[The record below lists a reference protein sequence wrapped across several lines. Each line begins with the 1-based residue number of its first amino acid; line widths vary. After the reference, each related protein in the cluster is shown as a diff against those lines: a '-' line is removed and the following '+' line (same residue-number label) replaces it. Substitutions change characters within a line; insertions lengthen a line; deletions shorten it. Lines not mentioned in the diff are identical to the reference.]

1 MIAKLQSEVRRPA
14 VAGAF
19 YPRAAQELKSAVE
32 AVLSQATKRE
42 RSGLCGSSVAF
53 HSASPSAE
61 PRYIATNFFIG
72 FSPSKIN
79 AVPERTIAALTL
91 RALLGIK

>member
-53 HSASPSAE
+53 HSAE
-61 PRYIATNFFIG
+61 FFGGAKIYRHEFLHRV
-72 FSPSKIN
+72 FS
-79 AVPERTIAALTL
+79 L
-91 RALLGIK
+91 